1 MSHFKDK
8 RRKSD
13 LKMQILPIVLA
24 TFDFQLATAPKLS
37 NGFKSN
43 FANMC
48 ATEREEKS
56 QNFSTV
62 TIRVSWSPTG
72 VDRVNPQCLSKIN
85 FKDLYKI

>member
-24 TFDFQLATAPKLS
+24 TFYLELATAPKVS

-43 FANMC
+43 FANMRT
-48 ATEREEKS
+48 TER
-56 QNFSTV
+56 
-62 TIRVSWSPTG
+62 
-72 VDRVNPQCLSKIN
+72 
-85 FKDLYKI
+85 